1 MTVINIQ
8 ALMALSAANVA
19 TELWHWESPLMGGP
33 DEPMATYPQI
43 DLSELTTDELTQL
56 VKQIEHQGM
65 TLANSGIADHEA
77 SDDEILIALGSVN
90 ESKKWTIVDRQC
102 DEWNLLAEAAI
113 AKHNIVIGNDDDIDG
128 FIKTE
133 ISRGADGGDAIAS
146 AIAKFGE
153 AAIVQHAV
161 AQITITKQWWDF
173 ADYLKGDAYK
183 MADDAYNAAIAK

>member
-153 AAIVQHAV
+153 VAIVQHAV

>member
-90 ESKKWTIVDRQC
+90 ESKKWEIVDRQC
-102 DEWNLLAEAAI
+102 DEWNLLAESAI

-146 AIAKFGE
+146 AISKFGE
-153 AAIVQHAV
+153 VAIVQHAV